1 MRKYRTKTKMTN
13 KEQDVQ
19 LIVSRYIQLKY
30 PDVIFCSE
38 SSGVRLTMGQAK
50 RLKAMRS
57 SDCKLP
63 DMLIF
68 EPRGQYKGLFL
79 ELKREGESV
88 FQKDGVTPYAGH
100 VSEQHK
106 TLRRL
111 RDKGYKAEFAIG
123 TDSAISII
131 DNYMNQ

>member
-1 MRKYRTKTKMTN
+1 MKKYRSNKPKLT

-19 LIVSRYIQLKY
+19 LVVSRYVQLKY

-57 SDCKLP
+57 VDCKLP

-68 EPRGQYKGLFL
+68 EPKGSYKGLFL
-79 ELKREGESV
+79 ELKREGEAV

-106 TLRRL
+106 TLERL
-111 RDKGYKAEFAIG
+111 KAKGYKAEFAIG
-123 TDSAISII
+123 TNEAISII